1 MTPADG
7 AAGAAGDDLADL
19 AGLADLAD
27 DELLR
32 DHLLQDH
39 RRVAHELAG
48 LPLVSVHE
56 LEHFDDT
63 LGLLRLRHRHGRR

>member
-1 MTPADG
+1 MTRADD
-7 AAGAAGDDLADL
+7 AAGAAGSDR
-19 AGLADLAD
+19 ADLAD

-32 DHLLQDH
+32 HHLLHDH

-48 LPLVSVHE
+48 LPLESVHE

-63 LGLLRLRHRHGRR
+63 LGLLRLRHQHGGR